1 MIRRYA
7 AVAFLIV
14 AMWSSCAAAQGT
26 TEAQKLF
33 YEANSYYAK
42 GDYAKAA
49 EAYLKIL
56 ETKLESGNI
65 YYNIG
70 NSFFKMHKLGY
81 AILCYEKARRLMPGD
96 SDLKS
101 NLEYARSLVERTPY
115 EPRLR
120 QILLRVIGRS
130 FAWLNLN
137 DFAIF
142 TALFYLLAA
151 AATALF
157 VWNRL
162 LARKFLAP
170 YIVFMAVFLFTVTSF
185 TVRYIYERAMKQGIV
200 LQKEVA
206 CSYEPIDRSA
216 TYYTLRE
223 GEKVF
228 IMKTRE
234 GWRQIK
240 RFDGKAAWVKKET
253 VEAI

>member
-7 AVAFLIV
+7 AVAFLTV
-14 AMWSSCAAAQGT
+14 AMWSSCAAAQV

-70 NSFFKMHKLGY
+70 NSFFKLHKLGY

-101 NLEYARSLVERTPY
+101 NLEYARSLVERMPY

-120 QILLRVIGRS
+120 DIALRAVGRS

-137 DFAIF
+137 DFAVF
-142 TALFYLLAA
+142 TAVFYLFAA
-151 AATALF
+151 ALTALF

-162 LARKFLAP
+162 LARKFLVL
-170 YIVFMAVFLFTVTSF
+170 YIAFMAVFLFTLASF
-185 TVRYIYERAMKQGIV
+185 TLRYIYERVVKHGVV

-206 CSYEPIDRSA
+206 CAYEPIDKSA
-216 TYYTLRE
+216 THYTLRE
-223 GEKVF
+223 GDKVV

-240 RFDGKAAWVKKET
+240 RRDGKAGWVKKEA